1 MKKYVM
7 LVAGVCGIFV
17 GIFILYAGI
26 VDMHVPKLIWILLAI
41 CSLISA
47 VYNFCNYRGS
57 RH

>member
-17 GIFILYAGI
+17 DIFIIYASI
-26 VDMHVPKLIWILLAI
+26 VDMHIPKLIWILLAI
-41 CSLISA
+41 CCLISA

-57 RH
+57 RK